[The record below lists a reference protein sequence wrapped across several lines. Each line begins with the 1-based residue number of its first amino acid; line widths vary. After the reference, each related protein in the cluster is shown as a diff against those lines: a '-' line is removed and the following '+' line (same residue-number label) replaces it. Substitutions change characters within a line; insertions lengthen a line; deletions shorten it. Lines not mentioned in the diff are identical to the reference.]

1 MQSIVRLKLIQKW
14 RTRSCRL
21 TCPQMVKESSG
32 SAGVSDWC
40 FGEVWW
46 LLNCTL
52 FLERAEMR
60 PCCFYL
66 TVLLVFFVARFDV
79 GFACHALWHMRWK
92 PPPAPAR
99 DTWRAKMEGKPLNRG
114 GQCWIIPNSERK
126 LPFSIARVCV
136 FHHWGFTSTVGVSYI
151 PRRWPELEN
160 RSNSGLL
167 EWRWNI
173 RFPIL
178 TIHGRYYLP
187 LQSFTYFV

>member
-60 PCCFYL
+60 PCCFYV

-99 DTWRAKMEGKPLNRG
+99 DPWRAKMEGKPVNRR

-136 FHHWGFTSTVGVSYI
+136 FHHCWGFTSTVGYLTYQ
-151 PRRWPELEN
+151 EDD
-160 RSNSGLL
+160 RS
-167 EWRWNI
+167 WRI
-173 RFPIL
+173 DP
-178 TIHGRYYLP
+178 TVVH
-187 LQSFTYFV
+187 